1 MDTEINKKGAK
12 IWSRPLKK
20 KIKFGL
26 FKRKTLHGIF
36 SSHIKNMKK
45 KSLKVLLLFYFFQK
59 YIVLCKR
66 SVASIFH
73 MAHVLLDL

>member
-12 IWSRPLKK
+12 IWSKPLKK

-45 KSLKVLLLFYFFQK
+45 KVLKYYFYF
-59 YIVLCKR
+59 
-66 SVASIFH
+66 IFFKNI
-73 MAHVLLDL
+73 